1 MKLAGACTAVG
12 ESVGEAGLNVIE
24 TFTAAIGDVVRA
36 TLVAV
41 LSKAFGVEVPVAV
54 GAPIFVGVGE

>member
-1 MKLAGACTAVG
+1 LKLAGTGTAVG
-12 ESVGEAGLNVIE
+12 DEVGEAGMYVIDTS
-24 TFTAAIGDVVRA
+24 TFAIGEVVRA

-41 LSKAFGVEVPVAV
+41 LSEAPGVDVSVAV